1 MCLCAEECNG
11 LLPLLACF
19 ECAHDKEWVGTG
31 PQFCLGILLNFCEPT
46 HYDTCQLVSSQGLR
60 HGCSAVDVLQ
70 GLISQLQSNGVL
82 CKLDLSSFSINVS
95 ILGLSFNSS
104 LHPVH
109 SYVYVALNCICQF
122 MKVATLVGG
131 KLEVYFIIK

>member
-11 LLPLLACF
+11 LLPLLAYF
-19 ECAHDKEWVGTG
+19 ECAHEKEWVGTG

-122 MKVATLVGG
+122 MKVATLVAG